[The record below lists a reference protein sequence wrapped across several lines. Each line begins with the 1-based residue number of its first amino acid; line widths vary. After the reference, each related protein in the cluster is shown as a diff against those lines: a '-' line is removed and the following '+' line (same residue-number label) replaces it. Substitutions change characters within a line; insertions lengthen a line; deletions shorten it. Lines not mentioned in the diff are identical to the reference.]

1 MRIHDLLQ
9 VAVDREAS
17 DLILTVGSPPVIRRH
32 GSLVRLDDSRL
43 TPAETEGLLFQVLS
57 EAQRLDFQA
66 KGQISASYGVFGT
79 GRFRLNGF
87 RQRGT
92 IALAIRI
99 IPNSIRPSLQM
110 TLPEAVLRLALG
122 AGGLVIVCG
131 SPSSGRST
139 TLASLVEAINS
150 NRTAHIVTL
159 EDPIEYLHK
168 HGKSVINQREIGIDT
183 VGFETGIAAALR
195 QTADVIV
202 LGDLV
207 PAVTGIVLDTAAVGI
222 LVLAAMTARSAV
234 EALSQVTRR
243 FPPDQQP
250 QAQHQLADSLR
261 GVVCQQLIPKAPED
275 GQVAAFEVLTAT
287 AAAREH
293 VRQGRWADLQELL
306 EDSSEPGLTS
316 MRRALSA
323 LVSGGVISE
332 VEAGMRSTAAQVP
345 SQTS

>member
-57 EAQRLDFQA
+57 ETQRLDFQA
-66 KGQISASYGVFGT
+66 RGQISASYGVFGT

-92 IALAIRI
+92 VAMAIRI
-99 IPNSIRPSLQM
+99 IPSSVRPSLQM
-110 TLPEAVLRLALG
+110 TLPESVLRLALG
-122 AGGLVIVCG
+122 AGGLVVVCG

-150 NRTAHIVTL
+150 NRAAHVVTL

-168 HGKSVINQREIGIDT
+168 HGKSVINQREIGTDT
-183 VGFETGIAAALR
+183 TDFETGMVAALH
-195 QTADVIV
+195 QTADVVV

-207 PAVTGIVLDTAAVGI
+207 PAVTRIVLDAAAAGV
-222 LVLAAMTARSAV
+222 LVLAVMTACSAV
-234 EALSQVTRR
+234 EALTQLANR

-250 QAQHQLADSLR
+250 QAQHQLANSLR
-261 GVVCQQLIPKAPED
+261 GVVCQQLIPKASED
-275 GQVAAFEVLTAT
+275 GQVAAFEVLTVT

-293 VRQGRWADLQELL
+293 IRQGRWADLRKLL
-306 EDSSEPGLTS
+306 EDSSEQGLTS
-316 MRRALSA
+316 MRRALAA
-323 LVSGGVISE
+323 LVAKGAISE
-332 VEAGMRSTAAQVP
+332 VEAGMRSTAVQV
-345 SQTS
+345 S